1 MKSNVFAGLSKIG
14 QNIGYDTLF
23 YFLIGAAIITAIV
36 SLLIAAIFTNN
47 SNDFFDAFKGSAAV
61 IGTIFFFILVL
72 SGC

>member
-1 MKSNVFAGLSKIG
+1 MIFIDIEL
-14 QNIGYDTLF
+14 LF
-23 YFLIGAAIITAIV
+23 YYLIGAAIITALG